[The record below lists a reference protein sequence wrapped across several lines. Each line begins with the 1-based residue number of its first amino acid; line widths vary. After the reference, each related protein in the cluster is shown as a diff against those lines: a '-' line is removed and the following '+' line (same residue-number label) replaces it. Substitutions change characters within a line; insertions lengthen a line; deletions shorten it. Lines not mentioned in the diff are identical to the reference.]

1 MRERV
6 QLVFVVVV
14 RFITIGQ
21 PFLNFFVQDPFT
33 ILKIWNTKNLSFMW
47 VTPTDIYHA
56 RKLKK
61 ILKYLLNR

>member
-1 MRERV
+1 MRERI
-6 QLVFVVVV
+6 QSVFVVVV

-21 PFLNFFVQDPFT
+21 PFLNFLVQDPFT

-61 ILKYLLNR
+61 LLKYLLNH